1 MRALI
6 AGLVF
11 IGLYAC
17 ASTDVSA
24 QDRSGETETRA
35 HRKVR
40 VAESAGFEPYTLRVP
55 ESLVEVEMVPIPEGS
70 IEVDG
75 DEIAVG
81 PFWMSRT
88 EIPWDLFDIYAFGA
102 KSEESEGADAVLR
115 PSKPYGAPD
124 RGYGHRGYAAISMTH
139 LVATEFARWLSERTG
154 ENYRIPTEAEWEYA
168 CRAGRSE
175 PLSEDDLQKVAWYW
189 DNAFDKTHPVGELE
203 PNEFGL
209 HDMIGNAAEWCT
221 GLDGEPLAC
230 GGSFM
235 NKAQEVG
242 CGARMTPSPAWQE
255 TDPQIPKSRFWLTD
269 GPFMGFRVIHVPDT
283 GDE

>member
-1 MRALI
+1 
-6 AGLVF
+6 
-11 IGLYAC
+11 
-17 ASTDVSA
+17 
-24 QDRSGETETRA
+24 
-35 HRKVR
+35 
-40 VAESAGFEPYTLRVP
+40 
-55 ESLVEVEMVPIPEGS
+55 
-70 IEVDG
+70 
-75 DEIAVG
+75 
-81 PFWMSRT
+81 
-88 EIPWDLFDIYAFGA
+88 
-102 KSEESEGADAVLR
+102 
-115 PSKPYGAPD
+115 
-124 RGYGHRGYAAISMTH
+124 ISMTH

-235 NKAQEVG
+235 HKAQEVG

-269 GPFMGFRVIHVPDT
+269 GPFIGFRVLRVPDT
-283 GDE
+283 GGESGHHASPGSDHRCAVRRRASCVCIERSISHRPKRGNAGDERSGITFSTR